1 MSSAIIAVLSSGGKI
16 QVVTNLKL
24 ALGFGFL
31 VWLIPFAVA
40 FAIFPIHGSDRILF
54 ESIMPVVGV
63 FSVVVFAVLY
73 GRQVK
78 GIVLEELVRLGVLWL
93 AISIAID
100 LLMFSWGPMKMTL
113 IDYVKDIGFTYL
125 AIPVITAGFG
135 YFKR

>member
-1 MSSAIIAVLSSGGKI
+1 MVK
-16 QVVTNLKL
+16 NLKL
-24 ALGFGFL
+24 ALAYGFL

-40 FAIFPIHGSDRILF
+40 FAIFPLHGSDRIFF
-54 ESIMPVVGV
+54 ESIMPVAVALA
-63 FSVVVFAVLY
+63 SVIFAVLY
-73 GRQVK
+73 GKQVK
-78 GIVLEELVRLGVLWL
+78 GIVLEEWVRLGILWL
-93 AISIAID
+93 LISVAVD

>member
-78 GIVLEELVRLGVLWL
+78 GIVLEEWVRLGVLWL

-113 IDYVKDIGFTYL
+113 IDYFKDIGFTYL
-125 AIPVITAGFG
+125 AIPVITTGFG
-135 YFKR
+135 YLKK

>member
-100 LLMFSWGPMKMTL
+100 LLMFSWGPMKMSL
-113 IDYVKDIGFTYL
+113 IDYFKDIGFTYL
-125 AIPVITAGFG
+125 AIPIITAGFG
-135 YFKR
+135 YLKR